1 MRFGLRSRTFFSTIA
16 LPVHD
21 TEKNSSLRIALI
33 CDAYPPSR
41 TSAAVQMRD
50 LASEFRAQ
58 GHNPVVLAPLEGLKT
73 AWLYEEHDGVGVMRL
88 RAPAIKHDSY
98 VRRTLAELALP
109 FAMMWGLWR
118 SPY

>member
-1 MRFGLRSRTFFSTIA
+1 
-16 LPVHD
+16 
-21 TEKNSSLRIALI
+21 
-33 CDAYPPSR
+33 
-41 TSAAVQMRD
+41 MRD

-88 RAPAIKHDSY
+88 RAPAIKHGSY

-118 SPY
+118 SPLRGVQWDRVVWWAPSIFLGPLVWWIKRRSQ